1 MFCYEMFVCMYGKYV
16 CMYVRMYV
24 CIYVIV
30 LLMYVN
36 ACFVCN
42 VFCVWYVCFV
52 CNVC

>member
-1 MFCYEMFVCMYGKYV
+1 
-16 CMYVRMYV
+16 MYVRMYV

-42 VFCVWYVCFV
+42 VFCVWYVFLYAMYVNVRSCLLMFAGV
-52 CNVC
+52 C